1 MGTLLSDERLIWRI
15 QLVNVI
21 LLFFAALGA
30 ALFFSI
36 REALGVLLGGATVTV
51 SFQVMKWQMRRAF
64 QHPGR
69 VPSKGVLF
77 VKYYLRFLGTV
88 FVVFTVLYYG
98 WVDPPAFLAGLSVVM
113 VSIVLVAIQEAVKMV
128 MRGER

>member
-1 MGTLLSDERLIWRI
+1 MLSDERLIRRI

-21 LLFFAALGA
+21 LLIFAVAIA
-30 ALFFSI
+30 AVFFSM
-36 REALGVLLGGATVTV
+36 RDALGVFLGGVTVTV

-64 QHPGR
+64 QQPR
-69 VPSKGVLF
+69 RPPSKGVLF

-88 FVVFTVLYYG
+88 FLVFTVLYYG

>member
-1 MGTLLSDERLIWRI
+1 MGTLLSDAKLIRRI

-21 LLFFAALGA
+21 LLLCAVLGA
-30 ALFFSI
+30 ALFFSK
-36 REALGVLLGGATVTV
+36 REALGVLVGGVTVTA
-51 SFQVMKWQMRRAF
+51 SFQVLKWQMGRAF
-64 QHPGR
+64 RRPQQP
-69 VPSKGVLF
+69 PSKGVLF

-88 FVVFTVLYYG
+88 FLVFTVLYYG

-113 VSIVLVAIQEAVKMV
+113 VSIVLVAIVEAAKMV